1 MDPFQDNVVQPP
13 PPPPGHRPNAIPPLM
28 PPSVNSSHGTESS
41 RGTEWNENSK
51 FGASGRTPFSDENL
65 GEEAI
70 NDFASDWGVDTG
82 DSYNNESND
91 YDRDGHKEEYSSA
104 LTKLRGQRIMPGG
117 PIDGHKPSSMLSALE
132 KLRNFNKRGFNDTA
146 SPFGN
151 KRFKFGN
158 QDGPW
163 FGSRDNSGYDEM
175 SKNEQDDINSTLNL
189 PFRKNNEETF
199 FNQAIQNNRWNSNNL
214 DQGVQNNFNR
224 FDRTTP
230 DNRSM
235 GSRSF
240 DKTTPDGQFMGPGG
254 FDRTTPEGRSMGPG
268 GFDRTTPEDRFM
280 GPGGLDRTTPEGRFM
295 GPGGFNRTNPEGRF
309 MGPGGVDRTTN
320 EGRFMGPEGHGR
332 TTSEGRFMG
341 PGGFDRTIPEGR
353 FMGPGGFDRT
363 TPEGRFMGPVTNF
376 SENDN
381 NMMNQLEPGEERDE
395 PVNYKDVPD
404 KDLLPILLKRNI
416 TTECERLYLENLVQQ
431 WIGIVST
438 DYDNLA
444 DQFKRNLADRR
455 ADRNR
460 RLDSLVDLGTLY
472 ADFRLNM
479 KVYDL
484 TSGEEKSVFSSFKTD
499 GIMMFKCEICSITV
513 NSKKNLETHFMGKK
527 HGNKLSEYSI
537 VGMCNF
543 LTSN

>member
-13 PPPPGHRPNAIPPLM
+13 APPPGHRPNAIPPLI
-28 PPSVNSSHGTESS
+28 PPSFNSSHGTESS
-41 RGTEWNENSK
+41 KGSEWHENSK
-51 FGASGRTPFSDENL
+51 FGAGGRPPFSEENL

-104 LTKLRGQRIMPGG
+104 LTKLRGQKIMPGG
-117 PIDGHKPSSMLSALE
+117 PIDGQKPSSMLSALE
-132 KLRNFNKRGFNDTA
+132 KLRNFNKRGFNETA

-163 FGSRDNSGYDEM
+163 FGSRDNSGYDDM

-189 PFRKNNEETF
+189 PFRKNNEDSF

-214 DQGVQNNFNR
+214 NQGVQNNFNR

-230 DNRSM
+230 DDRL
-235 GSRSF
+235 
-240 DKTTPDGQFMGPGG
+240 MGPRS
-254 FDRTTPEGRSMGPG
+254 FDRTTPEGR
-268 GFDRTTPEDRFM
+268 FM
-280 GPGGLDRTTPEGRFM
+280 GPGDFDRTTPEGRFM
-295 GPGGFNRTNPEGRF
+295 GPGGL
-309 MGPGGVDRTTN
+309 DRTTP

-341 PGGFDRTIPEGR
+341 PGGFDRTTPEGRFMGPEVHGRTTSEGR

-363 TPEGRFMGPVTNF
+363 TPEGRF

-381 NMMNQLEPGEERDE
+381 YMRNQLEPGEERDE

-416 TTECERLYLENLVQQ
+416 TTECERLYLDNLVQQ

-499 GIMMFKCEICSITV
+499 GMMMFKCEICSITV
-513 NSKKNLETHFMGKK
+513 NAKKNLETHFMGKK